1 MTKTNNSAENVSCP
15 ANTTHVSSCP
25 PQLST
30 DVSLTNSGFL
40 QDRFG
45 VEQMKVLFLS
55 LLVTLGCK
63 CGTASEHSE
72 GHQLRAVDEDR
83 QWEPRIVGGQDASK
97 GEFPFFVQGRGCG
110 ASLIWKDIVL
120 CASHCKGAVGNF
132 RGRVLVGATEK
143 DDEV

>member
-1 MTKTNNSAENVSCP
+1 MCTKALCGP
-15 ANTTHVSSCP
+15 
-25 PQLST
+25 
-30 DVSLTNSGFL
+30 SLTNSGFS

-55 LLVTLGCK
+55 LLVALGCES
-63 CGTASEHSE
+63 GIASEHNE
-72 GHQLRAVDEDR
+72 GRHQLRAVDQDR

-97 GEFPFFVQGRGCG
+97 GEFPFFVQGEGCG

-120 CASHCKGAVGNF
+120 CASHCKGAVGNW

-143 DDEV
+143 GEEVRNGTSRL